1 MPRFDATAT
10 LHLLQL
16 VESNPSSDQLDVL
29 LSLPDLQSMLRAF
42 RLSKEKIIPWLRA
55 VKGASV
61 IGSQDETGRFV
72 KDYFGE
78 LLRHREEIQ
87 ALAVQLGEQC
97 SAILEDAFTSTR
109 AYLPNGSS
117 MGDVRLVLLPLAYD
131 CRTDRETIYMDPL
144 SSLTYGTDGIRG
156 TLAHELHHVA
166 RYRITREDLTLMRP
180 DARPAP
186 QDVPATLREWA
197 AWMESEGVADCV
209 SNMGQFDH
217 PFLREAVRARR
228 DQERNYTSILTR
240 IFEGLPPCNRP
251 VTPGELVQLRE
262 TLKELAHPVGHALA
276 AEIEQTLGRKVLVD
290 CVGRSKRFL
299 ERFNE
304 VASKRD
310 GHIIDLGVFGLESQ
324 PDQLQ

>member
-42 RLSKEKIIPWLRA
+42 RLSKEKLIPWLRA

-61 IGSQDETGRFV
+61 LGSQDETGRFV

-131 CRTDRETIYMDPL
+131 YRTDRETIYMDPL

-156 TLAHELHHVA
+156 TLAHELHHSREVPNHTRGPYSYEA
-166 RYRITREDLTLMRP
+166 RRSAGASGRP
-180 DARPAP
+180 GDA
-186 QDVPATLREWA
+186 REWA
-197 AWMESEGVADCV
+197 AWMSPGVADCV

-262 TLKELAHPVGHALA
+262 TLKELAHPCRARSRGRNRTDARKKGSRRLCGTIQALPR
-276 AEIEQTLGRKVLVD
+276 TL
-290 CVGRSKRFL
+290 
-299 ERFNE
+299 
-304 VASKRD
+304 
-310 GHIIDLGVFGLESQ
+310 
-324 PDQLQ
+324 